1 MKTLDWNQLQRVA
14 ITIFIGII
22 LCFPLK
28 IRAKEKIIS
37 LTQCNGLE
45 TKKWHECFGTFIL
58 KNGRKYQGIWEN
70 GLPSFGRL
78 VSGDLLVSNE
88 FDEVDQKILLKEL
101 REDKKLNEKTRLNR
115 NNLPSCKGKFGTGWN
130 NCFGKQNFKNG
141 TYEGSFKNGLY
152 HGFGILRF
160 KSGEKYIGEFQSNL
174 KHGFGRWSETLEWAD
189 FPVIE
194 ATSQADWYD
203 GYFENGL
210 KHGRGI
216 SSYANGDLYVGEFK
230 NDRRSGFGAI
240 KYKAGGRYEG
250 GWLDDVE
257 DGDGSLY
264 DEAGLKIFSGNFR
277 EGKKSGT
284 LFYSSGDEVVDID
297 YVDGVV
303 HGIAYIKSKKET
315 VLGRFRNGKPYG
327 VSLVVKENGEKV
339 FSIYRDDGKYMSIKS
354 FNLIDD
360 FIVGI
365 FDKEKFLPV
374 SDQQEERKKI
384 RENLTNFL
392 RQDADVFTFSEK
404 FPERFFFE
412 MLLSNFQ
419 VTMRVHDDK
428 NQKLKIYVEH
438 TQPGEDGSFTISVKT
453 NRDTASLT
461 INGVEEGGS
470 ADGRYTI
477 SRVARAGQKSTIAI
491 SATDVYG
498 NSASKTITV
507 SRPLAE
513 SKPLAVSLNPA
524 IVKRQPERDAV
535 AIIIGIADYKNLPRA
550 DYANDDARVFYD
562 YAIRAFGIKPENI
575 KLLVDADADEVGIYR
590 AFKTWLPSRVRPSTD
605 VYVYYSGHGLPTA
618 DGQGLYVLPQRADR
632 DFVEETAIKQ
642 AEINAAIQAAKPK
655 SVTIFLDA
663 CYSGQARTG
672 ETLLASARPVSLKAE
687 IAEFPK
693 GFTVIT
699 ASRGDQLSSSSPELK
714 HGIFSFYLM
723 RGLEG
728 DADANKD
735 GRITTGEMQAYLA
748 ANVARQAALMNR
760 LQEPQLIGDGGRV
773 LVGR

>member
-1 MKTLDWNQLQRVA
+1 MISFGINGLTKSVA
-14 ITIFIGII
+14 FVLAGYI
-22 LCFPLK
+22 LFYN
-28 IRAKEKIIS
+28 IDTHAIEKS
-37 LTQCNGLE
+37 RSRPRCNGLD
-45 TKKWHECFGTFIL
+45 TRKWHNCFGTFFFE
-58 KNGRKYQGIWEN
+58 GGSKYTGTWKN
-70 GLPSFGRL
+70 GLPNFEYSATGA
-78 VSGDLLVSNE
+78 LLGQNE
-88 FDEVDQKILLKEL
+88 FDEAARKVVINEVKKQRKLD
-101 REDKKLNEKTRLNR
+101 DKVSSNR
-115 NNLPSCKGKFGTGWN
+115 DNLPVCRGKFGVGWN
-130 NCFGKQNFKNG
+130 NCFGKQKFENG
-141 TYEGSFKNGLY
+141 TYEGAFKNGLY
-152 HGFGILRF
+152 DGFGVFQLE
-160 KSGEKYIGEFQSNL
+160 SGEQYIGEFKANL
-174 KHGFGRWSETLEWAD
+174 KHGFGRWSGFRDLKNAPID
-189 FPVIE
+189 RN
-194 ATSQADWYD
+194 TSQFEWYE
-203 GYFENGL
+203 GYFENGV
-210 KHGRGI
+210 KQGKGTF
-216 SSYANGDLYVGEFK
+216 YFENGDIYAGEFK
-230 NDRRSGFGAI
+230 NDVRSGLGTL
-240 KYKAGGRYEG
+240 KYKSGDRYEG
-250 GWLDDVE
+250 GWLNDLQE
-257 DGDGSLY
+257 GHGSLH
-264 DEAGLKIFSGNFR
+264 DEEGIEIFSGIYKN
-277 EGKKSGT
+277 GKKSGIFT
-284 LFYSSGDEVVDID
+284 YAGKDKVGETT
-297 YVDGVV
+297 YVDDVIHGVV
-303 HGIAYIKSKKET
+303 YFKSKRET
-315 VLGRFRNGKPYG
+315 LLGKVRNGTPYG
-327 VSLVVKENGEKV
+327 VGLVVKENGENV
-339 FSIYRDDGKYMSIKS
+339 FSIFRDGEKYISIK
-354 FNLIDD
+354 NTGLANEYVIG
-360 FIVGI
+360 V

-374 SDQQEERKKI
+374 LDQGKEWVRIKEELIDLYR
-384 RENLTNFL
+384 
-392 RQDADVFTFSEK
+392 ADSNVFIFQEK
-404 FPERFFFE
+404 FPERIFYQK
-412 MLLSNFQ
+412 LLAHFQ
-419 VTMRVHDDK
+419 VNARVLDERS
-428 NQKLKIYVEH
+428 QKLEIFVEH
-438 TQPGEDGSFTISVKT
+438 SEPRDDGSFTVIVKT

-461 INGVEEGGS
+461 VDGVEEGGS
-470 ADGRYTI
+470 ADGNYI
-477 SRVARAGQKSTIAI
+477 IKRVARAGQKSSILI
-491 SATDVYG
+491 SATDVFG

-699 ASRGDQLSSSSPELK
+699 ASRGDQLSSSSLELK

-748 ANVARQAALMNR
+748 ANVARQAAMMNR
-760 LQEPQLIGDGGRV
+760 LQEPQLIGDANRV